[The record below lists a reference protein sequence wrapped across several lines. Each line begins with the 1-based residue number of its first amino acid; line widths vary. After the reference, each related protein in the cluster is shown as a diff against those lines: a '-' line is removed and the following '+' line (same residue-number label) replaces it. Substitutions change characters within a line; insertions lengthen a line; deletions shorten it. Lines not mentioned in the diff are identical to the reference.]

1 MRVQEME
8 NILFILARVEGFF
21 LEHTSS
27 LSLIISVLNG
37 LFFLRCLQISEI
49 FGWNKSEL
57 FISFHV
63 FQNPFIIIKLLYS
76 SLATN
81 VINRCWENEGLSYK
95 ILVRYSRKNFLFSRM
110 AGNFVRSQVRD

>member
-49 FGWNKSEL
+49 FG
-57 FISFHV
+57 
-63 FQNPFIIIKLLYS
+63 
-76 SLATN
+76 
-81 VINRCWENEGLSYK
+81 
-95 ILVRYSRKNFLFSRM
+95 
-110 AGNFVRSQVRD
+110 